1 MDGLAAGLGGI
12 IAFLLAVV
20 AFQTD
25 QPFLGWMALAV
36 MGSCLGFLPYNFKRK
51 GAAFIFL
58 GDAGSTVIGFVLA
71 CIAVYGDWAEGRPLV
86 ALVSP
91 VLIFWILIFDMVHIT
106 IDRILTGKVRNFRE
120 WIEFV
125 GKDHLHHRLAGAL
138 GCRRKSVL
146 FIYLMALSLGMSALM
161 LRDAGTLD
169 AMLLIFQASIMV
181 GLVTILERRGRIVT
195 DVDKDST

>member
-1 MDGLAAGLGGI
+1 MNFFDGMDGWLPAGGI

-91 VLIFWILIFDMVHIT
+91 VLIFWILI
-106 IDRILTGKVRNFRE
+106 LT
-120 WIEFV
+120 W
-125 GKDHLHHRLAGAL
+125 
-138 GCRRKSVL
+138 CTSP
-146 FIYLMALSLGMSALM
+146 
-161 LRDAGTLD
+161 
-169 AMLLIFQASIMV
+169 
-181 GLVTILERRGRIVT
+181 
-195 DVDKDST
+195 STAF